1 MSQSEN
7 IFRVFVGY
15 DERQA
20 VSYTALQHSILETAS
35 GPVSV
40 TPLILKTLPIT
51 RRGLTPFTFSRFL
64 VPWLCNY
71 EGHALFMDADMFLVS
86 DICEMRQYFNDAH
99 AISVVRS
106 IAQFEQSSVMLFNN
120 AHPKNRQLT
129 PEYIQHTEEN
139 LHGLCWLNDAEIG
152 EMDGK
157 WNQLVGYQECRGTSG
172 NLHFTMGV
180 PAFPETSTS
189 EFGQIWT
196 DCAKRA
202 IGVTKGWGEIMGPSV
217 HSVQINGHYFPKYVC
232 DAAQT
237 RVEPEHEALVEG
249 ILRTNLGG
257 YSNVA

>member
-1 MSQSEN
+1 MAKADN
-7 IFRVFVGY
+7 VFRVFIGY
-15 DERQA
+15 DDRQA
-20 VSYTALQHSILETAS
+20 VSYTTLQHSILETSS

-40 TPLILKTLPIT
+40 TPLILSTLPIT

-71 EGHALFMDADMFLVS
+71 EGHALFLDADMFLVS
-86 DICEMRQYFNDAH
+86 DICEMIQYFNDDH

-120 AHPKNRQLT
+120 AHPKNIQLT
-129 PEYIQHTEEN
+129 PDFIQHTEEN
-139 LHGLCWLNDAEIG
+139 LHGLCWLEGEDIG

-157 WNQLVGYQECRGTSG
+157 WNQLVGYQECRGSSG

-189 EFGQIWT
+189 DFGQLWT

-202 IGVTKGWGEIMGPSV
+202 IGVTKTWGEIMGPSV
-217 HSVQINGHYFPKYVC
+217 HSVQINGHYFPKYVW
-232 DAAQT
+232 DNDSLSVKSPHQK
-237 RVEPEHEALVEG
+237 LVSSLLNG
-249 ILRTNLGG
+249 
-257 YSNVA
+257 SQ

>member
-1 MSQSEN
+1 VRESDKV
-7 IFRVFVGY
+7 FRVFIGY
-15 DERQA
+15 DDRQA

-35 GPVSV
+35 QPVSV
-40 TPLILKTLPIT
+40 TPLILSTLPIT

-71 EGHALFMDADMFLVS
+71 EGHALFLDADMFLVS
-86 DICEMRQYFNDAH
+86 DICEMTQYFNDDH

-120 AHPKNRQLT
+120 AHPKNAQLT
-129 PEYIQHTEEN
+129 PDFIQHTADN
-139 LHGLCWLNDAEIG
+139 LHGLCWLEQGEIG
-152 EMDGK
+152 EMDSK

-202 IGVTKGWGEIMGPSV
+202 IGVTKSWGEIMGPSV
-217 HSVQINGHYFPKYVC
+217 HSVQINGHHFPKYVW
-232 DAAQT
+232 DQDQNTVVPAHQL
-237 RVEPEHEALVEG
+237 LVGE
-249 ILRTNLGG
+249 ILQA
-257 YSNVA
+257 V

>member
-1 MSQSEN
+1 VTN
-7 IFRVFVGY
+7 ADTVFKIFIGY

-20 VSYTALQHSILETAS
+20 VSYTTLQHSILETAS
-35 GPVSV
+35 SPISV
-40 TPLILKTLPIT
+40 TPLILSTLPIT

-71 EGHALFMDADMFLVS
+71 QGHALFLDADMFLVS
-86 DICEMRQYFNDAH
+86 DICEIAQYFNNEH

-106 IAQFEQSSVMLFNN
+106 VAQFEQSSVMLFNN
-120 AHPKNRQLT
+120 AHPKNRALT
-129 PEYIQHTEEN
+129 PDFIQNTEEN
-139 LHGLCWLNDAEIG
+139 LHGLCWLEDHEIG

-157 WNQLVGYQECRGTSG
+157 WNQLVGYQECQGVTG

-202 IGVTKGWGEIMGPSV
+202 IGVAKSWGEIMGPSV
-217 HSVQINGHYFPKYVC
+217 HSVQINGHHFPKYVWNNNEQKVN
-232 DAAQT
+232 DAHHQ
-237 RVEPEHEALVEG
+237 LVN
-249 ILRTNLGG
+249 NLLVG
-257 YSNVA
+257 

>member
-1 MSQSEN
+1 MASTDN
-7 IFRVFVGY
+7 VFRIFIGY

-20 VSYTALQHSILETAS
+20 VSYTTLQHSILETAS

-40 TPLILKTLPIT
+40 TPLILSTLPIT

-71 EGHALFMDADMFLVS
+71 QGHALFLDADMFLVS
-86 DICEMRQYFNDAH
+86 DIYEMTQYFNDEH

-120 AHPKNRQLT
+120 AHPKNAQLT
-129 PEYIQHTEEN
+129 PQFIQNTEGN
-139 LHGLCWLNDAEIG
+139 LHGLCWLEEADIG

-172 NLHFTMGV
+172 NIHFTMGV

-202 IGVTKGWGEIMGPSV
+202 IGVTQSWGEIMGPSV
-217 HSVQINGHYFPKYVC
+217 HAVKLNDHFFPKYVWDQEKNC
-232 DAAQT
+232 VREPHGELVSMLLNPQT
-237 RVEPEHEALVEG
+237 
-249 ILRTNLGG
+249 
-257 YSNVA
+257 S

>member
-1 MSQSEN
+1 MSQPEN
-7 IFRVFVGY
+7 VFRVFIGY

-35 GPVSV
+35 QPVSV
-40 TPLILKTLPIT
+40 TPLILNTLPIT

-64 VPWLCNY
+64 VPWLCGY
-71 EGHALFMDADMFLVS
+71 EGHALFLDADMFLVS
-86 DICEMRQYFNDAH
+86 DICEMTQYFNDDH

-120 AHPKNRQLT
+120 AHPKNRALT
-129 PEYIQHTEEN
+129 PDFIQNTEGN
-139 LHGLCWLNDAEIG
+139 LHSLCWLDDHDIG

-157 WNQLVGYQECRGTSG
+157 WNQLVGYQDCQGKTG

-202 IGVTKGWGEIMGPSV
+202 IGVTKSWGEIMGPSV
-217 HSVQINGHYFPKYVC
+217 HSVQINGHHFPKYVWNNNEQKIN
-232 DAAQT
+232 DSHHQ
-237 RVEPEHEALVEG
+237 LVS
-249 ILRTNLGG
+249 NLLVG
-257 YSNVA
+257 

>member
-1 MSQSEN
+1 MSLSEN
-7 IFRVFVGY
+7 VFRVFIGY

-35 GPVSV
+35 EPVSV

-71 EGHALFMDADMFLVS
+71 QGHALFLDADMFLVS
-86 DICEMRQYFNDAH
+86 DICEMTRYFNDEH

-120 AHPKNRQLT
+120 AHPKNRTLT
-129 PEYIQHTEEN
+129 PDFVENTEEN
-139 LHGLCWLNDAEIG
+139 MHGLCWLDEAEIG
-152 EMDGK
+152 EMDDK
-157 WNQLVGYQECRGTSG
+157 WNQLVGYQDCQAMSG

-189 EFGQIWT
+189 EFAQIWT

-202 IGVTKGWGEIMGPSV
+202 IGVTQNWEEIMGSSV
-217 HSVQINGHYFPKYVC
+217 HALKINGVSMPKYVW
-232 DAAQT
+232 DQFDNKPFARHAPL
-237 RVEPEHEALVEG
+237 VNAL
-249 ILRTNLGG
+249 LTNVG
-257 YSNVA
+257 SFA

>member
-7 IFRVFVGY
+7 VFRVFIGY

-35 GPVSV
+35 QPVSV
-40 TPLILKTLPIT
+40 TPLILDTLPIT

-64 VPWLCNY
+64 VPWLCNFQ
-71 EGHALFMDADMFLVS
+71 GHALFLDADMFVVS
-86 DICEMRQYFNDAH
+86 DICEMTRYFNDEH

-120 AHPKNRQLT
+120 AHSKNRTLT
-129 PEYIQHTEEN
+129 PDFIQNTEEN
-139 LHGLCWLNDAEIG
+139 MHGLCWLDEADIG

-157 WNQLVGYQECRGTSG
+157 WNQLVGYQECQVMSG

-202 IGVTKGWGEIMGPSV
+202 IGVTQTWEEIMGSSV
-217 HSVQINGHYFPKYVC
+217 HALKINGISMPKYVW
-232 DAAQT
+232 DQRDNKPFEQHASL
-237 RVEPEHEALVEG
+237 VNALV
-249 ILRTNLGG
+249 TNLG
-257 YSNVA
+257 SFA

>member
-1 MSQSEN
+1 MTDSEN
-7 IFRVFVGY
+7 LFRVFIGY

-35 GPVSV
+35 QPVSV

-64 VPWLCNY
+64 VPWLCSY
-71 EGHALFMDADMFLVS
+71 EGHALFLDADMFLVS
-86 DICEMRQYFNDAH
+86 DICEMTQYFDENH
-99 AISVVRS
+99 AVSVVRS

-120 AHPKNRQLT
+120 AHPRNRLLT
-129 PEYIQHTEEN
+129 PEYVQNTQDNMHA
-139 LHGLCWLNDAEIG
+139 LSWLDESDIG
-152 EMDGK
+152 EMDDK
-157 WNQLVGYQECRGTSG
+157 WNQLVGYQDCHGKSG

-217 HSVQINGHYFPKYVC
+217 HALKVNDRYLPKYVW
-232 DAAQT
+232 DT
-237 RVEPEHEALVEG
+237 ESNRIKPEHDALVAQ
-249 ILRTNLGG
+249 LC
-257 YSNVA
+257 

>member
-1 MSQSEN
+1 MGQSDN
-7 IFRVFVGY
+7 VFRVFIGY

-35 GPVSV
+35 QPVSI
-40 TPLILKTLPIT
+40 TPLILSTLPIT

-71 EGHALFMDADMFLVS
+71 QGHALFLDADMFLVS
-86 DICEMRQYFNDAH
+86 DICEMTQYFNDDH

-120 AHPKNRQLT
+120 AHPKNKTLT
-129 PEYIQHTEEN
+129 PDFIQNTEGN
-139 LHGLCWLNDAEIG
+139 LHSLCWLDDHDIG

-157 WNQLVGYQECRGTSG
+157 WNQLVGYQDCQGMSG

-180 PAFPETSTS
+180 PAFLETSTS

-202 IGVTKGWGEIMGPSV
+202 IGVTKSWGEIMGPSV
-217 HSVQINGHYFPKYVC
+217 HSIKINGQHFPKYVWNGQ
-232 DAAQT
+232 DEKINELHRQ
-237 RVEPEHEALVEG
+237 LVNDV
-249 ILRTNLGG
+249 LNTNI
-257 YSNVA
+257 N

>member
-1 MSQSEN
+1 MSQTEN
-7 IFRVFVGY
+7 TFRVFIGY

-35 GPVSV
+35 LPVSV
-40 TPLILKTLPIT
+40 TPLILSTLPIT

-71 EGHALFMDADMFLVS
+71 QGHALFLDADMFLVS
-86 DICEMRQYFNDAH
+86 DICELTQYFNDDH

-120 AHPKNRQLT
+120 AHPKNRTLT
-129 PEYIQHTEEN
+129 PDFVQNTEEN
-139 LHGLCWLNDAEIG
+139 MHGLCWLDEADIG

-157 WNQLVGYQECRGTSG
+157 WNQLVGYQECQGVTG

-202 IGVTKGWGEIMGPSV
+202 IGVTKSWGEIMGPSV
-217 HSVQINGHYFPKYVC
+217 HSVQINGHHFPKYVVRPNGTEV
-232 DAAQT
+232 QS
-237 RVEPEHEALVEG
+237 EHSALVSSV
-249 ILRTNLGG
+249 LT
-257 YSNVA
+257 SAA

>member
-1 MSQSEN
+1 MSQTEN
-7 IFRVFVGY
+7 TFRVFIGY

-35 GPVSV
+35 LPVSV
-40 TPLILKTLPIT
+40 TPLILNTLPIT

-71 EGHALFMDADMFLVS
+71 QGHALFLDADMFLVS
-86 DICEMRQYFNDAH
+86 DICEMTQYFNDDH

-120 AHPKNRQLT
+120 AHPKNKTLT
-129 PEYIQHTEEN
+129 PDFIQNTAEN
-139 LHGLCWLNDAEIG
+139 MHGLCWLDEADIG

-157 WNQLVGYQECRGTSG
+157 WNQLVGYQECQGVTG

-189 EFGQIWT
+189 EFGQVWT

-202 IGVTKGWGEIMGPSV
+202 IGVTKSWGEIMGPSV
-217 HSVQINGHYFPKYVC
+217 HSVQINGQHFPKYVYSQESGEVRLEHRGLVSSLL
-232 DAAQT
+232 AA
-237 RVEPEHEALVEG
+237 
-249 ILRTNLGG
+249 
-257 YSNVA
+257 

>member
-1 MSQSEN
+1 MTN
-7 IFRVFVGY
+7 ADTVFKIFIGY

-20 VSYTALQHSILETAS
+20 VSYTTLQHSILETAS
-35 GPVSV
+35 NPVSV
-40 TPLILKTLPIT
+40 TPLILSTLPIT

-71 EGHALFMDADMFLVS
+71 QGHALFLDADMFFVS
-86 DICEMRQYFNDAH
+86 DICEMAEYFNNEY

-106 IAQFEQSSVMLFNN
+106 VAQFEQSSVMLFNN
-120 AHPKNRQLT
+120 AHPKNRALT
-129 PEYIQHTEEN
+129 PDFIQNTEEN
-139 LHGLCWLNDAEIG
+139 LHGLCWLEDHEIG

-157 WNQLVGYQECRGTSG
+157 WNQLVGYQECEGVSG

-202 IGVTKGWGEIMGPSV
+202 IGVTKSWGEIMGPSV
-217 HSVQINGHYFPKYVC
+217 HAIKLNDHFFPKYVWDKENNC
-232 DAAQT
+232 IHEPHNGLVSMLLNPAA
-237 RVEPEHEALVEG
+237 
-249 ILRTNLGG
+249 N
-257 YSNVA
+257 